1 MTVSFGVRTELLE
14 REELLDGLAAAL
26 AESRDGNGRLI
37 LLAGEAGA
45 GKTALVHAF
54 CAEHAGAVR
63 VLSGACD
70 ALFTPRPLGPLADVA
85 AETGGKLETLVE
97 RGARPD
103 QVLGALLEELR
114 GPRPTLLV
122 FEDMHWADE
131 ATLDVLRVLSRRV
144 DATRALVLAT
154 YRDDELDRAH
164 PLRIVLGELATR
176 PQVERLTVPP
186 LSPGAVAELAAAGEV
201 DTAELHRLTNGNAFF
216 VTEVLAAGN
225 VAIPATVRD
234 AVLARAARLSDQ
246 ARALLAAV
254 AIAPPRVELWLLE
267 ALAGENVDALE
278 ECLASGMLVGRS
290 SAVEFRH
297 DLARLAIEESLE
309 PRLRLSLHRR
319 ALDALA
325 KPPTGVPDV
334 ARLAHHADAAGNGR
348 AVLRFATAAAERAE
362 AVGAHR
368 EAAAHYARALRFAE
382 GLPAEERAT
391 LLERQSDAYYCTDDQ
406 RLAIEV
412 LEQAIELRRRTGDT
426 RREGDA
432 LSRLVPYLACRGRM
446 AEAEDAALQAIA
458 LLDPLPP
465 SIELARANAALAL
478 LRLNHDDFAGTI
490 EAGSRAIALAENSDD
505 PLIMVDASITLGTC
519 ELLRD
524 GVQAAGTLERALE
537 LARRHE
543 LPAKIVRAMHNLAY
557 AAVLH
562 RSYESANRWHDAG
575 LVYCNELELD
585 LWRLSLLA
593 SRARSELDQG
603 LWTEAAAT
611 ATVLI
616 DENRD
621 SPHPRTIGLV
631 TRALVRARRGDP
643 GTRELLV
650 EAGAINGSSD
660 DFDRCAAIA
669 SALAEV
675 VWLER
680 RPEDVRAETQAAL
693 DRSIERGSPWW
704 TGELAYWRWKH
715 GIVDDL
721 PTGIAEPWALQL
733 NGDWRA
739 AATAWTALGCPYEAA
754 LALSEA
760 DDEQSLRR
768 ALDAFQRLEAR
779 PLATTVAQRL
789 RERGVR
795 GLPRG
800 PRVDTR
806 RNGAGLTSREVEVV
820 DLLADGLRNATIAE
834 RLFLSPRTVDHH
846 VSSILR
852 KLSVGSRGEAVA
864 AAAEL
869 GLLQDR

>member
-1 MTVSFGVRTELLE
+1 VSVAARTDLLE
-14 REELLDGLAAAL
+14 REELLNRLALEL
-26 AESRDGNGRLI
+26 AESVGGNGRLV

-54 CAEHAGAVR
+54 CAEHAGALR

-70 ALFTPRPLGPLADVA
+70 ALYTPRPLGPLADVA
-85 AETGGKLETLVE
+85 AQTGGALEELVE
-97 RGARPD
+97 TGARPD
-103 QVLGALLEELR
+103 QILLALLEELR

-144 DATRALVLAT
+144 GATRALVLAT

-164 PLRIVLGELATR
+164 PLRIVLGEIATR

-186 LSPGAVAELAAAGEV
+186 LSQGAVAELAAAGEV
-201 DTAELHRLTNGNAFF
+201 DAVELYRLTNGNPFF
-216 VTEVLAAGN
+216 VTEVLASGN
-225 VAIPATVRD
+225 GAIPPTVRD
-234 AVLARAARLSDQ
+234 AVLARAARLSDS
-246 ARALLAAV
+246 ARALLDAV

-267 ALAGENVDALE
+267 ELVGENVGALE
-278 ECLASGMLVGRS
+278 ECLASGVLIGRS

-319 ALDALA
+319 ALEALA
-325 KPPTGVPDV
+325 KPPAGAPDV
-334 ARLAHHADAAGNGR
+334 ARLAHHADAAGDAD
-348 AVLRFATAAAERAE
+348 AVLRFATTAAERAE

-382 GLPAEERAT
+382 GLPAEERAR
-391 LLERQSDAYYCTDDQ
+391 LLERLSDAYYCTDEQ
-406 RLAIEV
+406 RQAIDV
-412 LEQAIELRRRTGDT
+412 LEQAIELRRRAGDT
-426 RREGDA
+426 RGEGDA
-432 LSRLVPYLACRGRM
+432 LCRLVPYLTCRGHM
-446 AEAEDAALQAIA
+446 AEAEHAATRAIA
-458 LLDPLPP
+458 LLDQLPP
-465 SIELARANAALAL
+465 GGELARANAALAL
-478 LRLNHDDFAGTI
+478 LRLNHNDLEGAI
-490 EAGSRAIALAENSDD
+490 ESGSQAVTLAERSND
-505 PLIMVDASITLGTC
+505 PVTMVDAAITVGMG
-519 ELLRD
+519 ELMRD
-524 GVQAAGTLERALE
+524 GAHAAGALEGALE
-537 LARRHE
+537 LARSHE
-543 LPAKIVRAMHNLAY
+543 LPARIVRAMNNLAY

-562 RSYESANRWHDAG
+562 RLHESATRWLDAA
-575 LVYCNELELD
+575 LAYTDELELD

-593 SRARSELDQG
+593 SQARSELDQG
-603 LWTEAAAT
+603 HWTEAAAT

-650 EAGAINGSSD
+650 EAGAIDGSSD

-669 SALAEV
+669 SALAEIA
-675 VWLER
+675 WLER
-680 RPEDVRAETQAAL
+680 RSEGVREGTQVAL
-693 DRSIERGSPWW
+693 DRSIERGSSWS

-721 PTGIAEPWALQL
+721 PRDIAEPWALQL
-733 NGDWRA
+733 DGDWRA

-760 DDEQSLRR
+760 DDEQALRR
-768 ALDAFQRLEAR
+768 ALAAFQQLEAR

-800 PRVDTR
+800 PRADTR
-806 RNGAGLTSREVEVV
+806 LNAAGLTSREVEVV
-820 DLLADGLRNATIAE
+820 DLLATGLRNAAIAE

-852 KLSVGSRGEAVA
+852 KLSVSSRGEAVA

-869 GLLQDR
+869 GLFQDR